1 MSLCEN
7 HSCSGGV
14 LTAATRTAFTST
26 RASSAGN
33 NPLQDI
39 DDSPSSGVEDQN
51 IGSQHAS
58 STVTISR
65 QGRQLSLKVK
75 RERRQSL
82 LQARRQRAIALEV
95 LFETGRKIPSP
106 FCQSGRQTLKMRA
119 IIGSDNTC
127 LMRPKGDPLPPLM
140 TMPVFPALALS
151 CPGNRRSGVAKPQ
164 RSQENR
170 HDPQQT

>member
-75 RERRQSL
+75 GEASVASASPEAACHRARGAFRDRE
-82 LQARRQRAIALEV
+82 E
-95 LFETGRKIPSP
+95 
-106 FCQSGRQTLKMRA
+106 
-119 IIGSDNTC
+119 
-127 LMRPKGDPLPPLM
+127 DPLPVLPIRAAN
-140 TMPVFPALALS
+140 PEDAS
-151 CPGNRRSGVAKPQ
+151 HNRLG
-164 RSQENR
+164 
-170 HDPQQT
+170 